1 MTRDE
6 LTEFFK
12 WCQARGDKMYYSYS
26 ERDMLARKDDL
37 LEKML
42 AETISALEKGIT
54 LDQLLKKNK
63 TVRTW
68 YDADIQSRAAQE
80 AAALRNAAREAK
92 FAEKKRLENEA
103 RAAVMAK
110 MTPEEIEAFGL
121 NKKGAKK

>member
-6 LTEFFK
+6 LTDFFK
-12 WCQARGDKMYYSYS
+12 YCQARGDKVYYSYG
-26 ERDMLARKDDL
+26 EFDKLAKKTDV

-80 AAALRNAAREAK
+80 AAAIKNAARQAK
-92 FAEKKRLENEA
+92 FAEKQRLENEA

>member
-1 MTRDE
+1 
-6 LTEFFK
+6 
-12 WCQARGDKMYYSYS
+12 MYYSYS
-26 ERDMLARKDDL
+26 EHDKLAKKTDM

-42 AETISALEKGIT
+42 SDTISALQNGTT

-68 YDADIQSRAAQE
+68 YDADIQSRTAKE

>member
-1 MTRDE
+1 
-6 LTEFFK
+6 
-12 WCQARGDKMYYSYS
+12 MYYSYS
-26 ERDMLARKDDL
+26 EHDKLAKKTDL

-68 YDADIQSRAAQE
+68 YDAAIQSRAAQE
-80 AAALRNAAREAK
+80 AAALRNAA
-92 FAEKKRLENEA
+92 KKRLENEA

>member
-1 MTRDE
+1 V
-6 LTEFFK
+6 
-12 WCQARGDKMYYSYS
+12 YYSYG
-26 ERDMLARKDDL
+26 EFDKLAKKTDV

-80 AAALRNAAREAK
+80 AAAIKNAARQAK
-92 FAEKKRLENEA
+92 FAEKQRLENEA